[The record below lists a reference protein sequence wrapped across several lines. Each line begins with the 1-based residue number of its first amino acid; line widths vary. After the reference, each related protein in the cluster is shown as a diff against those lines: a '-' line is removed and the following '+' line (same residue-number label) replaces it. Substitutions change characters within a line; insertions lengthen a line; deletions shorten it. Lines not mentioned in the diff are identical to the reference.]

1 MAEKKSK
8 PSIEEIIAHR
18 RNCLDTEESDR
29 QVLTEYI
36 REFVNAARG
45 NQIRL
50 ARESGIP
57 QSKIS
62 NLLNKTGNPLG
73 TEALIIL
80 SQTIKNVLQ

>member
-1 MAEKKSK
+1 MAEQKETIDQVIK
-8 PSIEEIIAHR
+8 R
-18 RNCLDTEESDR
+18 RQHCLDTSESDR
-29 QVLTEYI
+29 TLMIEYI
-36 REFVNAARG
+36 REFVEAKRG